1 MPAADGMEL
10 LERALDG
17 DLSEEEAVRGLVELG
32 ASEAL
37 MSKLGISSEIH
48 ASTGRTA
55 GVMSWLT
62 GGLLGNKALYAAV
75 LAFLLS
81 SGQLFSYTVKKGD
94 TLWGIAK
101 ASNCKVEDLKK
112 VNPQLKGDA
121 IRPGMVLAT
130 PSKAAPAA
138 KPAKPAGNAG
148 QYTVVDKDTGY
159 GIAGKLGIKFDDLK
173 AANPGVD
180 WNKLQIGQKL
190 ATPGAAVDPKA
201 DYLARVIYAE
211 TSTIATE
218 REVGLI
224 CRVIMNRVGRKGFP
238 GNSDPHSIVSA
249 PKQFSCTS
257 GNDGNVNWR
266 DYRKDLNRTTERDYG
281 YAVKMLAGDT
291 SWMGGDSSIVFYC
304 NKSLATGSSAVGKV
318 AWKDGDKTIMVG
330 HPSGFGNVVPA
341 YVTEHFVFYKK

>member
-1 MPAADGMEL
+1 MSVVDGIDL

-17 DLSEEEAVRGLVELG
+17 DLSEMEAVRGLAELG
-32 ASEAL
+32 ASESL
-37 MSKLGISSEIH
+37 MRKLGISSEIH

-55 GVMSWLT
+55 GVMSLLSN
-62 GGLLGNKALYAAV
+62 GLSGNRALYAAV

-101 ASNCKVEDLKK
+101 ASNCKVEELKK
-112 VNPQLKGDA
+112 VNPQLKGDS

-138 KPAKPAGNAG
+138 KPAGGSG

-159 GIAGKLGIKFDDLK
+159 GIAKKLGVKFDELK
-173 AANPGVD
+173 SVNPDVD

-190 ATPGAAVDPKA
+190 AMPGAAVDPKA

-218 REVGLI
+218 EEVGLI

-266 DYRKDLNRTTERDYG
+266 DYRKDLNQTTERDYG

-291 SWMGGDSSIVFYC
+291 SWMGGDSNIVFYC
-304 NKSLATGSSAVGKV
+304 NKSLATGNSAVGKKPF
-318 AWKDGDKTIMVG
+318 KDGDKTIQVG
-330 HPSGFGNVVPA
+330 HPSGFGNVKVS
-341 YVTEHFVFYKK
+341 YITDHFVFYSK